1 MRKQAGFTL
10 IELITVVVIL
20 GVLAAF
26 ALPRFAGLEGNARE
40 AAVNGLAGSLRSGA
54 ALAHAQ
60 WLATGSSPSTI
71 TMEGQSITMDSSGYP
86 AAATGGID
94 QVLQSMNGYTAVP
107 PSGGGTTFTF
117 TLDGA
122 PTPASCSVDY
132 VLGTGGAAPT
142 VTVTVSGC

>member
-1 MRKQAGFTL
+1 MKQQAGFTL

-26 ALPRFAGLEGNARE
+26 ALPRFAGLEGNARQ

-60 WLATGSSPSTI
+60 WLATGGSPATI
-71 TMEGQSITMDSSGYP
+71 TMEGQSIAMDSKGYP
-86 AAATGGID
+86 TAAAGGVD
-94 QVLQSMNGYTAVP
+94 KVLQSLNGYTAVP
-107 PSGGGTTFTF
+107 PTSGTTFSF

-122 PTPASCSVDY
+122 PTPASCSANY
-132 VLGTGGAAPT
+132 ALGTGGAAPA